1 MWNSRGFLSPFRQDL
16 SGSSY
21 WNSFLSP
28 PPPPPHT
35 QGPAAVGPG
44 FVVQSQA
51 LKGESMTRPERR
63 AVTPKWTEGTIP
75 SGGAGEFP
83 PHRRWLRGVMLNP
96 PSLSSKLLR
105 VRRVNDAH
113 LTRDQR
119 RCAYTTWTER
129 GRSPTP
135 VPRLGGCGLRTGHQ
149 RGRGNSG
156 RQQEGGPKGSQL
168 GCGLQGV
175 SSPRPGP
182 SPGAAPQPT
191 CPLPRS
197 SPSSS
202 GPRRPLPRTS
212 PHAPPSHNRGG
223 SQPEISPEPTLFSD
237 KRT

>member
-63 AVTPKWTEGTIP
+63 AVTPKWTEGTVP

-96 PSLSSKLLR
+96 PIF
-105 VRRVNDAH
+105 VCQVA
-113 LTRDQR
+113 
-119 RCAYTTWTER
+119 E
-129 GRSPTP
+129 G
-135 VPRLGGCGLRTGHQ
+135 Q
-149 RGRGNSG
+149 RGERCPPDPRSTALRLHRVDGAQPEPHPSPSSWRMRVEDWPPERSGDSG
-156 RQQEGGPKGSQL
+156 RQRGSGPKGSQL

-175 SSPRPGP
+175 SSPRPGL
-182 SPGAAPQPT
+182 SPGEAPQPT
-191 CPLPRS
+191 CPLPPALVLAQLLWPQAAS
-197 SPSSS
+197 SKDVPPCPPIPQ
-202 GPRRPLPRTS
+202 PRRVSARNKP
-212 PHAPPSHNRGG
+212 
-223 SQPEISPEPTLFSD
+223 
-237 KRT
+237 